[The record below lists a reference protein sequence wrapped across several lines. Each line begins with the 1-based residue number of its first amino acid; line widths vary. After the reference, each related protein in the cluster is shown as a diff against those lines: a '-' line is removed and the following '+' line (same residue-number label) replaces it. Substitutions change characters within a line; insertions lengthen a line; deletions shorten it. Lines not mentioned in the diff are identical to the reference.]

1 MRGAQSLG
9 FGASS
14 HFTGIFTEGNL
25 RKHETLR
32 IFQVQM
38 G

>member
-9 FGASS
+9 LGASS
-14 HFTGIFTEGNL
+14 HFIEIFNEGNL

-32 IFQVQM
+32 ILQVQM